1 MRVPVRAGGVLVR
14 QLAVLMR
21 SRGMSLR
28 LFVFTVRMMMCSL
41 MVMVRRGVMMR
52 SSQRV
57 VLMSRMVGHGCTPEP
72 F

>member
-52 SSQRV
+52 SSQLV